1 MQKNHHHPAG
11 VFIAILNMGL
21 GHATRSLPLITYLLN
36 QGWRVVIGSSGR
48 SLIFLQK
55 EIPGASFVTL
65 PDYNLHYSK
74 SGVNFI
80 QLLSQL
86 PRLLKIIQ
94 AEHLLTEKILEEQHL
109 QMVVSDHRY
118 GCYSYRQPSFF
129 ISHQL
134 RFAAPSWLKSF
145 EIVGFWFNRYFH
157 KKYRAIIVP
166 DFAHRGEGLL
176 SGRLSRLKKHP
187 NYYFCGILSSI
198 SFLESP
204 LDIDILVSISGPEPQ
219 RTIFEQKMR
228 HQLPRLPGNKVM
240 VLGKPEVE
248 IVDKKTPGL
257 TIYSHLN
264 RCDLQK
270 YFNRS
275 KLIVSRSG
283 YSTIMELIELR
294 KRALLIPTPG
304 QTEQLLLAKRLK
316 AMGWFHTVSQDKLD
330 LDIDVE
336 LAKRYPGSPLLAQ
349 TRDSLQKI
357 YEILVTSKN

>member
-1 MQKNHHHPAG
+1 MQKNHHHPVG
-11 VFIAILNMGL
+11 VFMAILNMGL
-21 GHATRSLPLITYLLN
+21 GHATRSLPLITYLQN

-65 PDYNLHYSK
+65 PDYNLRYSK

-80 QLLSQL
+80 QLFSQL
-86 PRLLKIIQ
+86 PRLLKII
-94 AEHLLTEKILEEQHL
+94 AIEHRLTEKILEEQHL

-118 GCYSYRQPSFF
+118 GCYSYRRPSFF

-145 EIVGFWFNRYFH
+145 EIVGFWFNHYFH

-166 DFAHRGEGLL
+166 DFMQGCEGLL
-176 SGRLSRLKKHP
+176 SGRLSRLKEHAD
-187 NYYFCGILSSI
+187 YHFCGILSSI
-198 SFLESP
+198 SYVESP
-204 LDIDILVSISGPEPQ
+204 QDIDILVSVSGPEPQ

-228 HQLPRLPGNKVM
+228 QQLPRLPGNKIM
-240 VLGKPEVE
+240 VLGKPEREEVQ
-248 IVDKKTPGL
+248 KKISGL

-264 RCDLQK
+264 RNDLQK

-294 KRALLIPTPG
+294 KKALLIPTPG
-304 QTEQLLLAKRLK
+304 QTEQLLLAERLK
-316 AMGWFHTVSQDKLD
+316 TMGWFHTVSQDKLD
-330 LDIDVE
+330 LVKDIE
-336 LAKRYPGSPLLAQ
+336 LAQKYPGSPPLAQ
-349 TRDSLQKI
+349 TRYTLQKI
-357 YEILVTSKN
+357 YEILVTRKN